1 MLRNKLFLYIGLVI
15 TVVLLLNGSIYYK
28 NINDIFDTQVQ
39 TDIESDKKEVL
50 NYFSVMRENLKSLS
64 KEISS
69 NEELRSSINLISL
82 YEDSKDYIK
91 ETFDYEKKA
100 IVELSKK
107 WVKDSSHYSLEFFDD
122 DMNLVALN
130 RVFDENKLIGYNSY
144 NDAGEKIFY
153 NNKDAKVMEQPFILE
168 FDKKDL
174 NIFKVDYFQGRFLI
188 SYLDSIFLDADL
200 IGYVRVVS
208 CIDAVKLSSI
218 NGYLNLPFVLSDKN
232 GFLYPTDELKNNFE
246 KMKLSKDY
254 RFVSE
259 QLFKDDDLEAIF
271 IIDKTVVNNQIN
283 SMFMQMVELWMI
295 ILIVAFVI
303 SAYFINKSILIHIRN
318 MKELINDIKN
328 GKFKEDFRVESNDEI
343 AQIVDDFY
351 KLSIELHKSTAFLKS
366 YELAMN
372 ESSMVSKSDL
382 NGKIT
387 FVNDNFCKVSGFT
400 RDEVIGQS
408 HRIVRHED
416 NPKEIFAQMWKTIK
430 EKKIWKGVIKNK
442 GKLDDYWID
451 VIVIPIL
458 DENDEIVEYMA
469 VRHDIT
475 KVIKQQEKLDTIAN
489 TDTLTGL
496 GNRYKLNNDIKESS
510 SPALAVL
517 NIDNFS
523 QINDFYGEENGDL
536 VIKEFGKKLQKSMD
550 NKECCFY
557 HIQGDEYA
565 IFNQN
570 ISQEEFMKNLLQIKS
585 RIADSVIKL
594 DNEDI
599 TFNFTIG
606 VSFEDK
612 EKLFI
617 TADMA
622 LKIAKRENNDLIVY
636 SSDISLN
643 DEYENN
649 IKWTKKIKEAIE
661 HDKIVPVFQPIVNNE
676 TGRWEKYE
684 SLVRIDDGD
693 RLISPF
699 FFLEISKKT
708 KHYTK
713 ITKVMIEKTFE
724 AFKDRDVEF
733 SINLTVED
741 ILNEKIKRFIL
752 EILKKYNIGD
762 RVVFEIVES
771 ESIENFDEVLDFIQM
786 IREYGC
792 KIAIDDFG
800 TGYSNFEYL
809 LKLKTDYV
817 KIDGSMIKNIDTNKD
832 AQIVVSTMVEFAKK
846 IGMKT
851 IAEFVENELILNK
864 VKELGVDYSQ
874 GYHFSA
880 PKREID

>member
-382 NGKIT
+382 NGRIT